1 MKRTFKI
8 LTTAILLSGII
19 TMTSCKKEYAE
30 YDNLE
35 VVENSYTGSVEVTSV
50 GQDPAGDFTGD
61 EDSGTYSFAWENSER
76 KATLNF
82 DVTTAEGGS
91 VQIIINDAR
100 GNEVLN
106 KTRPDGNNDTFAG
119 VSKEG
124 KKGTWLVTIKL
135 MNFTGD
141 GSYSINPEK

>member
-1 MKRTFKI
+1 MKKSI
-8 LTTAILLSGII
+8 KVLTTVFLLSGFI

-30 YDNLE
+30 FDNLE
-35 VVENSYTGSVEVTSV
+35 VVENSYTGSIEVTSN
-50 GQDPAGDFTGD
+50 GQDPAGDFIGD
-61 EDSGTYSFAWENSER
+61 EDSGTYSFAWENSDK
-76 KATLNF
+76 KAALNF

-124 KKGTWLVTIKL
+124 RKGTWLVTIKL
-135 MNFTGD
+135 INFTGD
-141 GSYSINPEK
+141 GSYSINSEK